1 VTLGILHGC
10 IPHALVLCYEVG
22 RETITGVEHVAIP
35 SLTRI
40 RDLYVAMSNIFQ
52 PCQFIGV
59 AMNGR
64 RISADEAEEEKKRMR
79 DLLGLPICD
88 VIRDGPDELVD
99 AAVKFRDSK
108 VWNTELL
115 T

>member
-1 VTLGILHGC
+1 
-10 IPHALVLCYEVG
+10 
-22 RETITGVEHVAIP
+22 
-35 SLTRI
+35 
-40 RDLYVAMSNIFQ
+40 
-52 PCQFIGV
+52 
-59 AMNGR
+59 MNGR